1 MPMMVHTKHAA
12 RARSMHRTV
21 LKGMIAALVLAAT
34 LGACSTV
41 APHSGTVATAN
52 PAVAQAA
59 QLARSGASLS
69 GAARQANDNEIDRL
83 LSQLDDASL
92 SREAAALPV
101 GEPLYNY
108 AGRAL
113 LRRGLALPRPF
124 DRTAWKFNAGQR
136 PPAESDGYRPPVKL
150 AVLLPLSGN
159 LAVAASPVRDGLLAG
174 YYGEQRRRPDVVF
187 YDTVGTAE
195 GTLAAYDKAVAEGSD
210 FVVGPLGRDEVGA
223 LYGKGTL
230 PVPVLAL
237 NRIGTEPPSG
247 NASFSLSPEDE
258 GLAAA
263 EYLLDL
269 NAKRVLVVGG
279 ADETQRRAVA
289 ALRGRLGERG
299 AVVTD
304 VASEGTSDFVP
315 YASKDGG
322 VDAVFLAVR
331 GPSARTLMPRLAAA
345 GLGRQA
351 ARGDLSIAVGHGQ
364 AHRGCGARRHRLPE
378 RGLGHAWRARPAL
391 AGQRRHDAADRQ
403 GSGRAP
409 VRVRLRRLA
418 DQRVSRIP
426 GHGQQR
432 AHRGRDRHAAPGRLR
447 QRVARA
453 GVVDIPQRRR
463 HAVAAGRP
471 ALTAADDHPGARTA
485 RTRNGCGIGGA
496 RLPAARR
503 TA

>member
-1 MPMMVHTKHAA
+1 MPMMVQTKHDA

-34 LGACSTV
+34 LSACTTV
-41 APHSGTVATAN
+41 APGPDKVATAN
-52 PAVAQAA
+52 PLVAQAA
-59 QLARSGASLS
+59 QLARSGSTLT

-83 LSQLDDASL
+83 LSQLDDAAL

-113 LRRGLALPRPF
+113 LRRGLPLPRPF
-124 DRTAWKFNAGQR
+124 DRTAWKFDAGQR

-150 AVLLPLSGN
+150 AVLLPLSGD

-174 YYGEQRRRPDVVF
+174 YYGEQRRRPEVVF
-187 YDTVGTAE
+187 YDTFGTAG
-195 GTLAAYDKAVAEGSD
+195 GTLTAYDKAVAEGSD

-223 LYGKGTL
+223 LYGKGAL
-230 PVPVLAL
+230 PVPVLTL
-237 NRIGTEPPSG
+237 NRTGTEPPSG

-304 VASEGTSDFVP
+304 VASEGTSDFAP
-315 YASKDGG
+315 YVSKEGG
-322 VDAVFLAVR
+322 VDAVFLAIR
-331 GPSARTLMPRLAAA
+331 GTSARTLMPRLAAA
-345 GLGRQA
+345 GLAGKPRVATSQLLSGTGKPIEDAVLDGIVFPSEAWATRGARGLPSPASAGTMLPTSKGAA
-351 ARGDLSIAVGHGQ
+351 ARLFAFGYDAWQISAYLEYLATANNARIEGATGTLRLDGFGNVLRTPAWSTFRGGVAMPLPQGD
-364 AHRGCGARRHRLPE
+364 RR
-378 RGLGHAWRARPAL
+378 
-391 AGQRRHDAADRQ
+391 
-403 GSGRAP
+403 
-409 VRVRLRRLA
+409 
-418 DQRVSRIP
+418 
-426 GHGQQR
+426 
-432 AHRGRDRHAAPGRLR
+432 
-447 QRVARA
+447 
-453 GVVDIPQRRR
+453 
-463 HAVAAGRP
+463 
-471 ALTAADDHPGARTA
+471 
-485 RTRNGCGIGGA
+485 
-496 RLPAARR
+496 
-503 TA
+503 